1 MSFIVFEVSYVSH
14 GKDSNNYL
22 KIMGTGISMQTGYD
36 QTYSYVILSAI
47 QMKIISLFKILAMLS
62 VSVT

>member
-22 KIMGTGISMQTGYD
+22 KIMGTGISMQTGYG

-47 QMKIISLFKILAMLS
+47 FICNENYLPFQNTCNALC
-62 VSVT
+62 